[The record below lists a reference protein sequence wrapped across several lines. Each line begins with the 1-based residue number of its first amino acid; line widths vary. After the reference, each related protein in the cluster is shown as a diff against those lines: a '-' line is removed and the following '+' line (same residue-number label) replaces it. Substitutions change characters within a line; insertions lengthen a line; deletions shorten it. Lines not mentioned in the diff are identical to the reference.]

1 MLAVP
6 WRAPFTDPGWTFEVK
21 WDGVR
26 VALGWDGA
34 AVSARSRNGNDLL
47 AAFPEL
53 ESFRWP
59 RPGLIDAELVT
70 FDERGTPSFARL
82 QQRLG
87 ASGLRARELAHSMSC
102 LTDGRYWRSRSRT
115 ASLVSNRWSPVSLW
129 YPSGHSVM
137 AKPFLRRCKP
147 LRSKEWWPS
156 VSGRGTGRAYVHRIG
171 ERWRWSIG
179 CVRSLEVSCLETAV
193 AR

>member
-6 WRAPFTDPGWTFEVK
+6 WRDPFSDPGWTFEVK

-34 AVSARSRNGNDLL
+34 TVSARSRNGNDLL

-70 FDERGTPSFARL
+70 FDERGVPSSPQPVMAVL
-82 QQRLG
+82 ALTGQYP
-87 ASGLRARELAHSMSC
+87 RELWA
-102 LTDGRYWRSRSRT
+102 
-115 ASLVSNRWSPVSLW
+115 AA
-129 YPSGHSVM
+129 
-137 AKPFLRRCKP
+137 AKARCI
-147 LRSKEWWPS
+147 
-156 VSGRGTGRAYVHRIG
+156 RIAG
-171 ERWRWSIG
+171 P
-179 CVRSLEVSCLETAV
+179 
-193 AR
+193 